1 MSFIEQNSYYI
12 VLAVTLLIWL
22 GLFLY
27 MLSVEKKIKKI
38 EKE

>member
-1 MSFIEQNSYYI
+1 MSFIEQNSYYV
-12 VLAVTLLIWL
+12 VLGITLILWL

-27 MLSVEKKIKKI
+27 MLSVEKRIKRI